1 MALKVSVQ
9 RGASDSAKT
18 IPQETPQPSEP
29 KVSRKVG
36 EPREPRTTKV
46 LVLYNGRKVFVNSM
60 MGMGEIKKSIREQKK
75 WFCLEKPW
83 CM

>member
-1 MALKVSVQ
+1 MALKVRVQ

-46 LVLYNGRKVFVNSM
+46 LVLYNESIVFVNSM
-60 MGMGEIKKSIREQKK
+60 MDAGEIKKSIREQKA
-75 WFCLEKPW
+75 WFCILKSKFL
-83 CM
+83 

>member
-1 MALKVSVQ
+1 MALKVRVH

-29 KVSRKVG
+29 KVSKEVG

-46 LVLYNGRKVFVNSM
+46 LVLHNESIVFVNSM
-60 MGMGEIKKSIREQKK
+60 MDMGEIKKSIREQKT
-75 WFCLEKPW
+75 WFC
-83 CM
+83 

>member
-1 MALKVSVQ
+1 MALEVRVQ

-18 IPQETPQPSEP
+18 TPQETPQPSEP

-46 LVLYNGRKVFVNSM
+46 LVLHNERIVCVNSM
-60 MGMGEIKKSIREQKK
+60 MDTGEIKKSIREQEA
-75 WFCLEKPW
+75 WFCIIKP
-83 CM
+83 